1 MNALVEP
8 LEKLYAQ
15 APALPVAWR
24 ETLVKITPWLALIFG
39 VLALASG
46 LLGVLGAGAL
56 TAVAPLAGTNG
67 GILAIWVWVAVA
79 VLFVQGVLL
88 LLAYPSLKKKALKG
102 WNLLFIIEL
111 VWLVS
116 RVIDILS
123 FNLIGIISALIGT
136 AIGLYILFQIKSY
149 YK

>member
-1 MNALVEP
+1 MNTLVKP

-24 ETLVKITPWLALIFG
+24 ETLVKVTPWFALIFG
-39 VLALASG
+39 VLALILG
-46 LLGVLGAGAL
+46 LMGILGAGAV

-67 GILAIWVWVAVA
+67 GILALWVWVAVA
-79 VLFVQGVLL
+79 ALLVQGVLL
-88 LLAYPSLKKKALKG
+88 LVAYPSLKKGVLKG
-102 WNLLFIIEL
+102 WNMLFLLEL

-123 FNLIGIISALIGT
+123 FNLMGIVSALIGA
-136 AIGLYILFQIKSY
+136 AIGFYILFQIKSY